1 MYMHSKPAGSG
12 MRAKDK
18 TWILSTVSTAGLIVL
33 MLIYLIM
40 TLWSSNQLS
49 GHMEVISDHPFEVV
63 AAAGD
68 LKTCISEMRIRFER
82 LTSHNSAADITLVRN
97 ALDDIDSK
105 MTQPLDK
112 LETLYL
118 GDPEDVARLV

>member
-1 MYMHSKPAGSG
+1 MHSKPAGSG

-49 GHMEVISDHPFEVV
+49 GHMEVISDLSLIH
-63 AAAGD
+63 
-68 LKTCISEMRIRFER
+68 I
-82 LTSHNSAADITLVRN
+82 
-97 ALDDIDSK
+97 
-105 MTQPLDK
+105 
-112 LETLYL
+112 
-118 GDPEDVARLV
+118 